1 MGSGPITSW
10 QTEKQLKQWLTI
22 FWGGSKSLQILTVAM
37 KLKDSCSFGRK
48 VITNLD
54 SILKSRHYFANK
66 GLSSQNNGFPVVTG
80 GCENCTIKEVEH
92 RRLDT
97 FNLWCWRRVL
107 RVPWTVRRSNQCIL
121 KEISLE
127 YSLEGLMLKLKLQFF
142 GHLTWRTVLFVKT
155 LMLGKIEG
163 ERRGWQ
169 RMRWLDAITNS
180 MDMSL
185 SKLRELVTD
194 RLVSVHGVLPS
205 MGLQRVGH
213 EWRTELTELN
223 IVLSAFFGP
232 LLCGS
237 AGKDSTCIVGA
248 WV

>member
-10 QTEKQLKQWLTI
+10 QTDRETVEAVADFIL
-22 FWGGSKSLQILTVAM
+22 GGSKSLQILTVAM
-37 KLKDSCSFGRK
+37 KLKDTCSFGRK

-66 GLSSQNNGFPVVTG
+66 GPSNQNNGFPAVTG
-80 GCENCTIKEVEH
+80 GCENCAIKEAEH
-92 RRLDT
+92 WRLDT

-142 GHLTWRTVLFVKT
+142 GHLIWWTVLFVKT

-163 ERRGWQ
+163 ERGDDRGWDGWMPSPTQ
-169 RMRWLDAITNS
+169 WTWVWVNSGNWWQTGLLQSTACFRPWGCKESDTSEGLNWLNWT
-180 MDMSL
+180 L
-185 SKLRELVTD
+185 S
-194 RLVSVHGVLPS
+194 
-205 MGLQRVGH
+205 
-213 EWRTELTELN
+213 W
-223 IVLSAFFGP
+223 
-232 LLCGS
+232 LLFL
-237 AGKDSTCIVGA
+237 ALYFVA
-248 WV
+248 